1 MKRKQWRIADPAP
14 DNFIAAFPDL
24 PRPVAQT
31 LYNRGYRDPVAAR
44 AFLNGAEP
52 DQNPFNLR
60 GMQEAVR
67 RLRDAI
73 RKGEPIVVYGDYDVD
88 GVTATALL
96 VHMLHSLGA
105 TVRPYI
111 PDRFEEGYG
120 VNALALEKLAESGAR
135 VVVTVDCG
143 IRSHAETALGRK
155 LGLDIIVTDHHE
167 PAEPMPGAAVAIICP
182 RQPRCNYPTKSLA
195 GVGLAYKLAQALY
208 LVDQSTPTGKRRGAV
223 TPDDLLDLVVLGTVA
238 DMAPLVLENRSLVRR
253 GMHALNT
260 TKRPGLKALFRAAR
274 IELGRITVD
283 QLSYLVAPRLN
294 AAGRLEHAMTSY
306 SLLMTPQ
313 PDRADALAAKLE
325 DQNRRRQTLTDEAL
339 AAARP
344 FALGQLADS
353 RLIFVADGSYKS
365 GVVGLVANRLM
376 EEFYRPAVV
385 VEMGQEES
393 RGSGRSIP
401 EVNIVEVLDKCKD
414 LLVRHGGHRAAAG
427 FTVRNDRLPQLEMRL
442 RELVDAMLP
451 SVPTPTLGID
461 AVLPLADVT
470 EPVWTAFERLAP
482 FGQQNSSPLLATL
495 GATVCDAR
503 LVGMNHLKLIVAD
516 QSGNTREAI
525 AFRRGDWLPDLPP
538 VIDIAYQLELNR
550 WNGTVQAQ
558 MNVKDI
564 RPTGD
569 TDSLLLDA

>member
-1 MKRKQWRIADPAP
+1 MRRKQWRFADAAP
-14 DNFIAAFPDL
+14 DSFITAFPDL

-31 LYNRGYRDPVAAR
+31 LYNRGYQDPAAAR
-44 AFLNGAEP
+44 AFLDGVEP

-96 VHMLHSLGA
+96 VHMLHALGA

-120 VNALALEKLAESGAR
+120 VNAQALEKLAEGGAR

-143 IRSHAETALGRK
+143 IRSHAETALARK
-155 LGLDIIVTDHHE
+155 LGLDVIVTDHHE

-182 RQPRCNYPTKSLA
+182 RQARCTYPTKSLA

-208 LVDQSTPTGKRRGAV
+208 LVDQSTPTGKRRGALA
-223 TPDDLLDLVVLGTVA
+223 PDDLLDLVVLGTVA

-253 GMHALNT
+253 GMHTLNV
-260 TKRPGLKALFRAAR
+260 TKRPGLRALFRAAR
-274 IELGRITVD
+274 MEMGRISVD
-283 QLSYLVAPRLN
+283 QLSYVVAPRLN

-313 PDRADALAAKLE
+313 SDRAEALAAKLE

-344 FALGQLADS
+344 IALAQLPDS
-353 RLIFVADGSYKS
+353 RLIFVADHSYKS

-385 VEMGQEES
+385 VEMGPEES
-393 RGSGRSIP
+393 RGSGRSIS
-401 EVNIVEVLDKCKD
+401 EINIVELLDKCKD

-442 RELVDAMLP
+442 RELVDALLP
-451 SVPTPTLGID
+451 TTPAPTLSID
-461 AVLPLADVT
+461 AVLPLTDVS

-503 LVGMNHLKLIVAD
+503 LVGVNHLKLIVAD

-525 AFRRGDWLPDLPP
+525 AFRRGEWLPNLPP
-538 VIDIAYQLELNR
+538 VVDIAYHLELNR
-550 WNGTVQAQ
+550 WNGSVQAQ
-558 MNVKDI
+558 LNIKDI
-564 RPTGD
+564 RPSGESE
-569 TDSLLLDA
+569 SLLSDE

>member
-1 MKRKQWRIADPAP
+1 MKRKQWRFADPAP
-14 DNFIAAFPDL
+14 DGYFAAFPDL

-31 LYNRGYRDPVAAR
+31 LYNRGYQEPTAAR
-44 AFLNGAEP
+44 AFLDGVEP

-60 GMQEAVR
+60 GMQDAVR

-120 VNALALEKLAESGAR
+120 VNAIALEKLAGSGAK

-167 PAEPMPGAAVAIICP
+167 PADPMPGAAVAIICP
-182 RQPRCNYPTKSLA
+182 RQARCNYATKSLA
-195 GVGLAYKLAQALY
+195 GVGLAYKLAQAMY
-208 LVDQSTPTGKRRGAV
+208 LVDQSTPTGKRRGGV
-223 TPDDLLDLVVLGTVA
+223 TPEDLLDLVVLGTVA

-253 GMHALNT
+253 GIQTLNAT
-260 TKRPGLKALFRAAR
+260 RRPGLRALFRAAR
-274 IELGRITVD
+274 LEMGRISID
-283 QLSYLVAPRLN
+283 QLSYIIAPRLN

-313 PDRADALAAKLE
+313 AERAEALAAKLE
-325 DQNRRRQTLTDEAL
+325 EQNRQRQSMTEEAL

-344 FALGQLADS
+344 FALGQLDDS

-385 VEMGQEES
+385 VEMGAEES
-393 RGSGRSIP
+393 RGSGRSVP
-401 EVNIVEVLDKCKD
+401 EINIVEMLDQCKD

-427 FTVRNDRLPQLEMRL
+427 FTVRNDRLPQLETRL
-442 RELVDAMLP
+442 RDLVDTALP
-451 SVPTPTLGID
+451 VAPTPTLGID
-461 AVLPLADVT
+461 AVLPLVDVT
-470 EPVWTAFERLAP
+470 EPVWSAFERLAP

-495 GATVCDAR
+495 GVTVCDAK
-503 LVGMNHLKLIVAD
+503 LVGVNHLKLIVAD
-516 QSGNTREAI
+516 NAGNTREAI
-525 AFRRGDWLPDLPP
+525 AFRRGEWLPNLPP
-538 VIDIAYQLELNR
+538 IIDIAYQLELNR
-550 WNGTVQAQ
+550 WNGSVQAQ
-558 MNVKDI
+558 MNIKDI
-564 RPTGD
+564 RP
-569 TDSLLLDA
+569 SAALAEAY